1 MENFEVLSLE
11 NHLFFARIM
20 KEHALFLEAGFP
32 CKNADHIRRA
42 ERFKIGFEGI
52 LSQAAEMGNGIVSGK
67 ILRSGELFTDY
78 TLDAEEQTAYLTG
91 IMINGRITRLERQ
104 MTSGCGRISCG
115 LSAQVEWL
123 NERALR
129 LLDGLIAFKEEILE
143 EVERCR
149 LYTASYPLLIRHIT
163 REARLYRCLIRKLQG
178 AGDGWCCELQAYEK
192 NGCCEIQSCEKNGCC
207 EIQSCEKN
215 GCCEIQSCEKGGCC
229 EIQSCEKNGCCEIQ
243 SCEKDGC
250 CEMQSCEKNGC
261 GDIPAEE
268 IFWNQIMMEH
278 ALFIRGLLDPSEEQL
293 ICAAD
298 GFAQDYKKLL
308 AEARKAECTTEQL
321 IGQAH
326 QKTGEFRDFK
336 AAGAKGIAECQVK
349 SLILPLLA
357 DHVLREAN
365 HYLRLLE
372 MNRFLQ

>member
-149 LYTASYPLLIRHIT
+149 LYTANYPLLIRHIT

-192 NGCCEIQSCEKNGCC
+192 NGCCEM
-207 EIQSCEKN
+207 
-215 GCCEIQSCEKGGCC
+215 
-229 EIQSCEKNGCCEIQ
+229 Q

-250 CEMQSCEKNGC
+250 CEMQFCEKNGC

-278 ALFIRGLLDPSEEQL
+278 AFFIRGLLDPSEEQL
-293 ICAAD
+293 IRAAD

-308 AEARKAECTTEQL
+308 AEAKKAECTTEWL

-372 MNRFLQ
+372 MNRLLQ

>member
-1 MENFEVLSLE
+1 MENYEVLSLE

-78 TLDAEEQTAYLTG
+78 TLDAEEQTACLTG
-91 IMINGRITRLERQ
+91 IMINSRITRQERQ
-104 MTSGCGRISCG
+104 MGNGCGRISCG

-129 LLDGLIAFKEEILE
+129 LLDGLIAFKEEILR
-143 EVERCR
+143 EVTECR
-149 LYTASYPLLIRHIT
+149 LYTANYPLLIKHII
-163 REARLYRCLIRKLQG
+163 REAKLYRCLIRKLQG
-178 AGDGWCCELQAYEK
+178 YEVDVCCELQVYEQNGCCELQAYEK
-192 NGCCEIQSCEKNGCC
+192 NSCCELQAYERA
-207 EIQSCEKN
+207 
-215 GCCEIQSCEKGGCC
+215 
-229 EIQSCEKNGCCEIQ
+229 
-243 SCEKDGC
+243 DGC
-250 CEMQSCEKNGC
+250 CGL
-261 GDIPAEE
+261 PAVE

-278 ALFIRGLLDPSEEQL
+278 ALFIRGLLDPSEEEL
-293 ICAAD
+293 IATADSFAKEYRELLSEAKRKDCMAAE
-298 GFAQDYKKLL
+298 L
-308 AEARKAECTTEQL
+308 TE
-321 IGQAH
+321 
-326 QKTGEFRDFK
+326 KTMQETVRYRDFK
-336 AAGAKGIAECQVK
+336 AAGTKGISECQIR

-372 MNRFLQ
+372 KNLS